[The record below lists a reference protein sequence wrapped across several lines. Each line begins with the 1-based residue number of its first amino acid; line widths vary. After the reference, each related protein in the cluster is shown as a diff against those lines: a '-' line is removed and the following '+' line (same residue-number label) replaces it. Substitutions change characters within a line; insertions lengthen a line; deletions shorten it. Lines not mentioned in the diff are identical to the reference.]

1 MGVERGQRSRKAAA
15 GAIEQIAR
23 NPKRAAAR
31 NDMRRL
37 VGEELCRIDA
47 MQLERG
53 ALASTLAHFHAH
65 GFPPGIGHGSTLK
78 LTTGC
83 IPV

>member
-1 MGVERGQRSRKAAA
+1 
-15 GAIEQIAR
+15 
-23 NPKRAAAR
+23 
-31 NDMRRL
+31 
-37 VGEELCRIDA
+37 